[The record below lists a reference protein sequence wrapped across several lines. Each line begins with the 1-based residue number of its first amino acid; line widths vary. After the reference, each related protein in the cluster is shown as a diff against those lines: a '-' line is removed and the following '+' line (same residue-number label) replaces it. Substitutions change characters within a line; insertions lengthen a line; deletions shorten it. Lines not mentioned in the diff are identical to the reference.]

1 MNTNYENMLLGVKDA
16 IGEMVADRLDINR
29 FHINMLSISTDIALE
44 VSYDDEDGT
53 YDTYREITYQTR
65 YFNKENNNF
74 DYGEVTTAY
83 WCHTEDHNGDFS
95 DVVVTE
101 EEFENIINDAE
112 DE

>member
-1 MNTNYENMLLGVKDA
+1 MKANYENMLLSVNYA

-29 FHINMLSISTDIALE
+29 MHIVMLSISTDIALE
-44 VSYDDEDGT
+44 VSYDDEDGN

-83 WCHTEDHNGDFS
+83 WCHTEDQNGICS

-101 EEFENIINDAE
+101 EEFENIVNDAE